1 MERREATRFRITIRL
16 ASDAGSETRQGAP
29 CGAPC
34 PSLFSRGATESKTR
48 ATRGS
53 DCACANGCVN
63 ESGCLKF
70 ESTGASQVLTPRH
83 SGTRPLGRGPG
94 IHSSCRYGFRV
105 RSQSCSR
112 PGMTM
117 DVMTRAARY
126 THNVVP
132 AQAGTHNHRRLW
144 WRRQE
149 LSGYR
154 NNIDGSGSMGPGLR
168 RDDVENFNRARCAPR
183 APRVCVQTNQ

>member
-1 MERREATRFRITIRL
+1 
-16 ASDAGSETRQGAP
+16 
-29 CGAPC
+29 
-34 PSLFSRGATESKTR
+34 
-48 ATRGS
+48 
-53 DCACANGCVN
+53 
-63 ESGCLKF
+63 
-70 ESTGASQVLTPRH
+70 
-83 SGTRPLGRGPG
+83 
-94 IHSSCRYGFRV
+94 
-105 RSQSCSR
+105 
-112 PGMTM
+112 M

-132 AQAGTHNHRRLW
+132 AQAGTHNHQRLW

-168 RDDVENFNRARCAPR
+168 RDDVEKFNQARCAPR